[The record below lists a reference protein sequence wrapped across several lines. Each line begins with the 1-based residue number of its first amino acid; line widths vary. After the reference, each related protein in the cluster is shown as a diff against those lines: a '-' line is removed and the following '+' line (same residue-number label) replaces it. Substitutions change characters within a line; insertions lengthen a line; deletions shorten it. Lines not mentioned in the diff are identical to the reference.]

1 MVMSVKSNN
10 FFKYIFHRASKIY
23 LLIFFLMAAMLFS
36 SFCSIEILRRLI
48 ELAISPNVNFHD
60 VIKYI
65 ALYISVIIFNF
76 AVSMVSEYFSSI
88 AVKNDIIKSQIDS
101 YEKIL
106 KRNNLSSLQYS
117 ADDAEG
123 SSVKTWYENEDKYYS
138 ARNKLKLGVIMG
150 GVSSSIFLGSM
161 ITSFAD
167 RSSDVRSD
175 IVVITLFTI
184 WCSPPFV
191 VSIPF
196 TIVGAVR
203 MHKYKKYKPTVSVSP
218 SEVKFSI
225 NF

>member
-1 MVMSVKSNN
+1 MK
-10 FFKYIFHRASKIY
+10 RIY
-23 LLIFFLMAAMLFS
+23 LI
-36 SFCSIEILRRLI
+36 
-48 ELAISPNVNFHD
+48 LAIFIAASASFSQYIEKTDNANFQTR
-60 VIKYI
+60 YI
-65 ALYISVIIFNF
+65 EKTEGSNF
-76 AVSMVSEYFSSI
+76 
-88 AVKNDIIKSQIDS
+88 
-101 YEKIL
+101 
-106 KRNNLSSLQYS
+106 RLQYS